1 MHSLNPISRWIV
13 TCFVGITCLAQL
25 GPAQSPKIH
34 PWLAQAPG
42 EFVRLIDRGNVQ
54 IKVDDEQIRLSGKS
68 ALTLFQFVADFD
80 SKFKYEWMDS
90 QPQNGLWKAR
100 IIAWMDAPT
109 IRLEHTICIPS
120 TYNPSEPWTSKLIK
134 HEFDHVAISTD
145 PRLVKIIQRVVQ
157 RRRIWVEQF
166 EQTTMPSENDVRDRI
181 RQEIAVEIKN
191 CERMVQAQYDRLD
204 KESSEG
210 LSTIGNRFDFFL
222 ELYSV
227 PGLERCQF
235 AYVDEVRT
243 WLKDKRLASSTKKD
257 VEQHYLFL
265 SP

>member
-1 MHSLNPISRWIV
+1 MQL
-13 TCFVGITCLAQL
+13 CL
-25 GPAQSPKIH
+25 AQSPKIH

-42 EFVRLIDRGNVQ
+42 EFGRLIDRGNVQ
-54 IKVDDEQIRLSGKS
+54 VKVDDERIRLAGKS

-80 SKFKYEWMDS
+80 SKFKYEWIDS
-90 QPQNGLWKAR
+90 KPQNGLWKAK
-100 IIAWMDAPT
+100 ILAWMDQPK

-120 TYNPSEPWTSKLIK
+120 TYNPTEPWTSKLIK

-145 PRLVKIIQRVVQ
+145 PRLVKIIKRVLQ
-157 RRRIWVEQF
+157 RRRTWVAQF
-166 EQTTMPSENDVRDRI
+166 EQPTLPSENDVRDRI
-181 RQEIAVEIKN
+181 RQEIGLEIKN

-210 LSTIGNRFDFFL
+210 LSTIGNRLDFFL

-227 PGLERCQF
+227 SGLERCQF
-235 AYVDEVRT
+235 EYVDEVRAMLT
-243 WLKDKRLASSTKKD
+243 DKRLDIPTKKD

>member
-1 MHSLNPISRWIV
+1 M
-13 TCFVGITCLAQL
+13 QL
-25 GPAQSPKIH
+25 CWAQSPKTH

-42 EFVRLIDRGNVQ
+42 EFGRLIDRGNVQ
-54 IKVDDEQIRLSGKS
+54 VKVDDERIRLARKS
-68 ALTLFQFVADFD
+68 ALTLFQFAADFD
-80 SKFKYEWMDS
+80 SKFRYEWMES
-90 QPQNGLWKAR
+90 KPQNGLWKAR
-100 IIAWMDAPT
+100 IVAWMDQPK

-120 TYNPSEPWTSKLIK
+120 TYNPAEPWTSKLLK

-145 PRLVKIIQRVVQ
+145 PRLVKIIKRVLQ
-157 RRRIWVEQF
+157 RRRTWVAQF
-166 EQTTMPSENDVRDRI
+166 EQPTLPSENDVRDRI
-181 RQEIAVEIKN
+181 RQEIGLEIKN

-210 LSTIGNRFDFFL
+210 LSTIGNRLEFFL

-227 PGLERCQF
+227 SGLERCQF
-235 AYVDEVRT
+235 EYVDEVRAMLT
-243 WLKDKRLASSTKKD
+243 DKRLDNPTKKE